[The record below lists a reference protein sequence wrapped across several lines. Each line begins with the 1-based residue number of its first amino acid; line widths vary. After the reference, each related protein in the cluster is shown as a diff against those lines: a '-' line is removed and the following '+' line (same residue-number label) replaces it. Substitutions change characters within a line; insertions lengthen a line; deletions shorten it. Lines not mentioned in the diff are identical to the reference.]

1 MSEFRI
7 QGIERDIEKIFD
19 KLDRHSCDINNINVK
34 LTEGSGEFVK
44 KHDCHVITKDTADR
58 IGVLITQHAILKT
71 ELALKSGLWGS
82 LAAIATAI
90 VAILIRGG
98 IK

>member
-1 MSEFRI
+1 MSDFRI

-19 KLDRHSCDINNINVK
+19 KLDKHSCDINDINVK
-34 LTEGSGEFVK
+34 LMEGSGEFVK
-44 KHDCHVITKDTADR
+44 KQDCHSITKETAER
-58 IGVLITQHAILKT
+58 IGVIITQHAILKT